1 MMLPQNVRSE
11 KLQRSFNC
19 SISYFLQ
26 KKLVCVAKRI
36 AARAE
41 MQAKALI
48 PRSGLVDMLVARLK
62 ADRALWLSS
71 IPSSVNPAVLLSTEQ
86 KWFIKFLNTHS
97 EAWKLFFTWIAL
109 SYFHVFPQ
117 FCNFLPLRC
126 YNDHKANNLGTK
138 VGNWVFTIFSK
149 MWPIRDSHS
158 ACKPYPTFD
167 WSRCLK
173 VSTSSLAVSMSCAS
187 CLSCGDLIKKFI
199 ELVHFIRK
207 LLNTFVCRM

>member
-48 PRSGLVDMLVARLK
+48 PRSGLIDMLVARLR
-62 ADRALWLSS
+62 ADRPLWLSS

-86 KWFIKFLNTHS
+86 KWFIRFLNTHS
-97 EAWKLFFTWIAL
+97 EAWKLFLTRIAL

-117 FCNFLPLRC
+117 FCNFLPLRR
-126 YNDHKANNLGTK
+126 YHDRKANNLGTK

-158 ACKPYPTFD
+158 VCKPYPTLD

-173 VSTSSLAVSMSCAS
+173 VSTSSLAVSMSSAS
-187 CLSCGDLIKKFI
+187 RLSRRDLIKNI
-199 ELVHFIRK
+199 LWA
-207 LLNTFVCRM
+207 LTFY